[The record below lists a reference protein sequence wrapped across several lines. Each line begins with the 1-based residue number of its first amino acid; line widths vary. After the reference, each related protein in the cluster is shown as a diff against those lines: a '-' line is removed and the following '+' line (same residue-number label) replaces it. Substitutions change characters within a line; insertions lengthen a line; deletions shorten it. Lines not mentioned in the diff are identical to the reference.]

1 MEIRMDRDNII
12 KKFKEILKE
21 FEEKISLADEGIL
34 KFEEAGSFIIKKIR
48 EVENILTKDSREHRK
63 FIRLRGERDGWM
75 KVERTPHGFITKGGS
90 NYRRLIVYQEI
101 VKEVIKEYEPE
112 LLASLISKK
121 NQFFFPQGDSFK
133 GKMVVLDIMKEA
145 EDSIV
150 IIDPYLDET
159 IFKYIE
165 HIDIKIRIKL
175 ITSKVQGLFIDF
187 LNDLKK
193 LGKEIDTRQ
202 SKSCHDRYIILDD
215 KVIWHLGTSI
225 NSIGKGAFQ
234 INKVVDKKATSDIF
248 KNYKLWYKNSK
259 KVTDSIAKNK
269 KVKKEVTE
277 NKIFKIF
284 KDNINIA
291 KSKWEIEK
299 KSNPIS
305 IYRGQEILNILYE
318 ETSDISF
325 KIRPIL
331 DEEMLNNFDSNII
344 KLRKHLDYNVTMDG
358 GKSFKNYWKIGDKI
372 ISDFKEIIHEL

>member
-1 MEIRMDRDNII
+1 MEIRMDRYNII

-48 EVENILTKDSREHRK
+48 EVENILIKDSREHRK

-75 KVERTPHGFITKGGS
+75 KVERTPHGFITKGDS

-112 LLASLISKK
+112 LLASLISEK
-121 NQFFFPQGDSFK
+121 NQFFFPQGDSYK
-133 GKMVVLDIMKEA
+133 GKMAVLDIMKEA

-165 HIDIKIRIKL
+165 HIDTKIKIKL
-175 ITSKVQGLFIDF
+175 ITSKIQGLFIDF
-187 LNDLKK
+187 LNDLKN

-202 SKSCHDRYIILDD
+202 SKSCHDRYIILDG
-215 KVIWHLGTSI
+215 KEIWHLGTSI

-259 KVTDSIAKNK
+259 KVTNLVAKNK
-269 KVKKEVTE
+269 KVKKEITE
-277 NKIFKIF
+277 NKFFNIF

-299 KSNPIS
+299 KSNPIN
-305 IYRGQEILNILYE
+305 IYKGQEILNILYE

-331 DEEMLNNFDSNII
+331 NEEMLNTFDSNII
-344 KLRKHLDYNVTMDG
+344 KLRKHLNYNVTMNG

-372 ISDFKEIIHEL
+372 ISDFEEIIHEL